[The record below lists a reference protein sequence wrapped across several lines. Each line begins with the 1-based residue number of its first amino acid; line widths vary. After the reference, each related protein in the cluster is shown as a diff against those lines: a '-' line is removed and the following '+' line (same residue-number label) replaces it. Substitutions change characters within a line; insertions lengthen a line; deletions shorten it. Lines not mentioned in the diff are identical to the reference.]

1 MTAAGQVPRFRV
13 NEAEFVPFDLGD
25 GISGHQAILHRSED
39 GTRLAGSFKESG
51 VIHEV
56 MPFDEFIYVVA
67 GSTRIEVLDGD
78 SFELGTG
85 DCCYLR
91 QGQDVTF
98 HHSDDFHDVVVLI
111 SDQPIDVTGE

>member
-1 MTAAGQVPRFRV
+1 MTSTEHVPRFTV
-13 NEAEFVPFDLGD
+13 KEAPFVAFDMGD
-25 GISGHQAILHRSED
+25 GVSGHQAILHKSHD

-67 GSTRIEVLDGD
+67 GSSRISVKNGD
-78 SFELGTG
+78 TFELNTG

-91 QGQDVTF
+91 QGLDVTF
-98 HHSDDFHDVVVLI
+98 EHSDDFHDVVVLI
-111 SDQPIDVTGE
+111 SDKPIDAGDS